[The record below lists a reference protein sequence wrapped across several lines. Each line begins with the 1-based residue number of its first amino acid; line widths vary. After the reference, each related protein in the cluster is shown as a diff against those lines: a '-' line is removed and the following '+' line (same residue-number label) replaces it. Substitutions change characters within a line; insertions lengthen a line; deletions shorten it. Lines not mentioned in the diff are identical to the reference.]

1 MYHRRQFA
9 RRASDDRLA
18 RAATASEI
26 EHSKQRNRYES
37 ALERSLQRDR
47 SQSGVLARNCRM
59 TRDSNA
65 PGYGTIDNYMYYK
78 ES

>member
-37 ALERSLQRDR
+37 ALERSLQDR
-47 SQSGVLARNCRM
+47 SQSGGGLARNR
-59 TRDSNA
+59 A
-65 PGYGTIDNYMYYK
+65 A
-78 ES
+78 